1 MLIGVPAE
9 TLEGDASTAVAPQ
22 AARPQPT
29 HGHAAVGRVFAG
41 LAAD

>member
-9 TLEGDASTAVAPQ
+9 TLEGEAPTAVAPQ
-22 AARPQPT
+22 AARLPRS
-29 HGHAAVGRVFAG
+29 HGRTAPVRAHAG